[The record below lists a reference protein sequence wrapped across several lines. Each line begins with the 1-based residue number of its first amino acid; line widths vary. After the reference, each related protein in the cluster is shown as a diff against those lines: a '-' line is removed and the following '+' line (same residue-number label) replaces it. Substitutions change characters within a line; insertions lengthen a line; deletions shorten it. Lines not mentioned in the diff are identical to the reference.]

1 MSSIFIRSV
10 ALAVHTCRVEPATP
24 REVSPPATSS
34 SPAAPWW
41 VRRNQGWP
49 EDSSAADHGREAASP
64 DHGRARRIMGSGDSW
79 TGGGGAES
87 RWAAAT
93 ATQATLDVES
103 TWGDL
108 QNLELG
114 WDEWGDLSAKIIH
127 LCL

>member
-1 MSSIFIRSV
+1 
-10 ALAVHTCRVEPATP
+10 
-24 REVSPPATSS
+24 
-34 SPAAPWW
+34 
-41 VRRNQGWP
+41 
-49 EDSSAADHGREAASP
+49 
-64 DHGRARRIMGSGDSW
+64 MGSGDSW

-87 RWAAAT
+87 QWAAAT

-114 WDEWGDLSAKIIH
+114 WDEWGDLSAKIIN